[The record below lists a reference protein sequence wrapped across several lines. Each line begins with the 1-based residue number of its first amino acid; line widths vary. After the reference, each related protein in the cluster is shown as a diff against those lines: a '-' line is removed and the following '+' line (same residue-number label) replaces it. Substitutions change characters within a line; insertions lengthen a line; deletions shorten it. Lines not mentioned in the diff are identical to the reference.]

1 MVTLRQLSD
10 ADMSDRL
17 TGAGL
22 GLRTGPF
29 NFLLRS
35 PHRLVA
41 QGLAQMYGQMPLVD
55 AGGFIDFSLD
65 ISRGAGIHRWF
76 RRQACFLFD
85 GQRVFEPLP
94 AHHAY
99 PLLEWAM
106 NWCISS
112 HAHQY
117 LILHAAALERN
128 GGVLVLPAPPGS
140 GKSTLCA
147 ALVHSGWRLLSDEL
161 ALVSLRDGRI
171 WPLCRPVGLKNASI
185 GVIRRFAPAAELS
198 RVTLGTAKGS
208 VAHMK
213 VPAEQVAQM
222 GVPALPRWIVFPR
235 YEAGAATALTARPR
249 ATTVVELARNAFNVG
264 VLAEAGFDALGD
276 LVQASQCFNFRY
288 SHLPEAMASFEALAS
303 SPRADAVPSSGPL
316 NSVRQAAIAQA

>member
-1 MVTLRQLSD
+1 MVTLRQLSR
-10 ADMSDRL
+10 ADLNDRL
-17 TGAGL
+17 NGPGL

-35 PHRLVA
+35 SHHLA
-41 QGLAQMYGQMPLVD
+41 AEGLAQMYAQMPLVD
-55 AGGFIDFSLD
+55 DEQFIDFSLD
-65 ISRGAGIHRWF
+65 ISRGRGLHRWF

-94 AHHAY
+94 AEHAY

-128 GGVLVLPAPPGS
+128 GGVLVMPAPPGS

-185 GVIRRFAPAAELS
+185 DVIRRFAPAAELS

-213 VPAEQVAQM
+213 APTEHVAQM
-222 GVPALPRWIVFPR
+222 DLPAPPRWVVFPR
-235 YEAGAATALTARPR
+235 YEAGAATALTPRPR

-264 VLAEAGFDALGD
+264 VLAEAGFGALGD
-276 LVQASQCFNFRY
+276 LVQASQCFDFRY
-288 SHLPEAMASFEALAS
+288 SNLPEAMSSFETLAGDQHAE
-303 SPRADAVPSSGPL
+303 PVPLTDPL
-316 NSVRQAAIAQA
+316 NSLSRAATAEA